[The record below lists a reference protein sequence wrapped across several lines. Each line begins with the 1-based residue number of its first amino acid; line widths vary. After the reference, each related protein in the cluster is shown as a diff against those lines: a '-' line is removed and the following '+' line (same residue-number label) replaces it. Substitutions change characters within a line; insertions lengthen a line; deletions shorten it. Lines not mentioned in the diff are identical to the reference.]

1 MKKIKKVSALMLAVV
16 MALAMSITAFAQTV
30 ALDPADGDNATITI
44 NNAAKG
50 ETYSIYKLFDA
61 TVSGDKIAYQYTGNS
76 LPTGLDKF
84 FTKDDE
90 GNVTPKDIILDKDS
104 EGKVKGTKMT
114 AELQA
119 ALEAWAGTVQPTAK
133 TPEGGSDGSVLTFT
147 GLPYGYYVMLTSHK
161 SDVPEGSPEGTE
173 AKAAITVTSTQPN
186 ASIYDKNTNEPSAV
200 KEVEKAS
207 YSIGDTVK
215 YTATFDTTNY
225 MTKDG
230 TSEQVVKYVINDTLP
245 EYLSNIK
252 VTSVTIGGAPYT
264 VGEGDQA
271 KAPQFDN
278 KQIEIPWAT
287 GTKGNYTNIYAQG
300 AQIVVK
306 YEAVLTSTT
315 NINKADVNTVSI
327 TPYVDRGGD
336 DPEPWDEPWKDT
348 AEITTYAAAIKKV
361 DENKNALAGAEFTIA
376 GLVVEKVEDGVYRVV
391 SYDPKNTTASEAM
404 VTDAEGKLYIVGLAS
419 DVTLTVTE
427 AKAPDGYNKLTKTVP
442 LTPQVLETTI
452 YETSGERHYDKDGNL
467 VSASSTTTTTETVA
481 KNLAQLDAAA
491 LEIENSQ
498 GTLLPSTGGIGTTIF
513 YIIGGIL
520 VIGAGIILVVK
531 KRASNE

>member
-30 ALDPADGDNATITI
+30 ALDPADGDNAAITI

-114 AELQA
+114 EELKT
-119 ALEAWAGTVQPTAK
+119 ALEAWAKTVTAVNSAV
-133 TPEGGSDGSVLTFT
+133 SDGDALEFT

-161 SDVPEGSPEGTE
+161 SDIPEGSPEGTE

-186 ASIYDKNTNEPSAV
+186 ASIYDKNTNEPSAD
-200 KEVEKAS
+200 KTVEEES

-225 MTKDG
+225 MGEGEDAK
-230 TSEQVVKYVINDTLP
+230 QVIEYEIKDTLP
-245 EYLSNIK
+245 EFLSDVNI
-252 VTSVTIGGAPYT
+252 TGITIGGTDYKKADGT
-264 VGEGDQA
+264 V
-271 KAPQFDN
+271 PQFGDE
-278 KQIEIPWAT
+278 KKIVIPWAT

-300 AQIVVK
+300 AQIVVT
-306 YEAVLTSTT
+306 YEAILTSTT

-327 TPYVDRGGD
+327 TPYVDKGENG
-336 DPEPWDEPWKDT
+336 PEPWDETWEDN

-361 DENKNALAGAEFTIA
+361 DEAGNALAGAEFTIA
-376 GLVVEKVEDGVYRVV
+376 GLDVEEVEDGVYRVV
-391 SYDPKNTTASEAM
+391 SYDPKSATASEAM

-481 KNLAQLDAAA
+481 KNLDQLDAAA

-531 KRASNE
+531 KRASHE